1 MAEVIVRLAT
11 LADLAG
17 LIASSSAL
25 FAEDAGTRDPAT
37 DTRWPA
43 IHGEKAFANSI
54 ANDDSMVVV
63 AVHEDK
69 VVGHLTGVLS
79 EGGETRPGK
88 VATLRSMYVRPQH
101 RGDGVGARLVAK
113 FRKWARDCDADRMTV
128 TAYAVNEAAQ
138 RFYQRQGFTPM
149 FVTLEGAP

>member
-1 MAEVIVRLAT
+1 MSDVEVRLAT
-11 LADLAG
+11 VADLAG
-17 LIASSSAL
+17 LVASSSAL

-43 IHGEKAFANSI
+43 IHGEKAFADSI
-54 ANDDSMVVV
+54 AGDDSLVMV
-63 AVHEDK
+63 AVNDDK

-88 VATLRSMYVRPQH
+88 VATLRSMYVRPEH
-101 RGDGVGARLVAK
+101 RSGGVGAQLVAE
-113 FRKWARDCDADRMTV
+113 FRKWAKENHADRLTV

-138 RFYQRQGFTPM
+138 RFYQRHGFTPM
-149 FVTLEGAP
+149 FLTLEGTP